1 MGEWNRYAIQDFIP
15 FTREVYLSLIERV
28 SETYWPLPIL
38 MLVLALSLVALT
50 LTGRHRVAGLLLALI
65 WGWVGYS
72 FLLQLYAD
80 LNWAGHWFA
89 RAFYI
94 QALLLIVILFS
105 VQDNLIKR
113 SPLYWWGLLLC
124 VTGLSWP
131 LLTRIGRTGWSQVE
145 IIGVHPDPTAV
156 VTLGLGLLMVS
167 GWRLW
172 LMAIIPLLWCLI
184 AGLTL
189 GVLDLPQAEM
199 LYAMVGITLVVM
211 LYDLISDRLTIMK

>member
-1 MGEWNRYAIQDFIP
+1 MGEWNSYTIQDFIP

-38 MLVLALSLVALT
+38 MLACALTIIALALTDRRRWV
-50 LTGRHRVAGLLLALI
+50 GLLLGMI

-94 QALLLIVILFS
+94 QALLLTVIMFS
-105 VQDNLIKR
+105 VHGNLTKR

-131 LLTRIGRTGWSQVE
+131 LLTRIGRIGWSQVE

-156 VTLGLGLLMVS
+156 FTLGLGLLMVS

-172 LMAIIPLLWCLI
+172 LMAIIPLLWCLTS
-184 AGLTL
+184 GLTL
-189 GVLDLPQAEM
+189 GVLGLPQAEM
-199 LYAMVGITLVVM
+199 LYVIAGITMVAM
-211 LYDLISDRLTIMK
+211 IYDLIFRYTKRY